1 MIKNENKNFKETYYE
16 DCCDN
21 GLKIVVWH
29 KPEFATTSCLFATPY
44 GSFDFEQIDQDGHK
58 IKFPEG
64 IAHFLEHKL
73 FESDEGDV
81 MSTFST
87 MGANVNAFTS
97 FNETVYYFDTS
108 DEDIAE
114 PLNLLLDFVQDL
126 RITTESVEK
135 EKGIIAQE
143 LNMYLEMPDSR
154 LLFET
159 FRSLYKYHPLKND
172 IGGTVESVYQITKE
186 NLEDCYAINYH
197 PANMMVIVVTP
208 VDPEKVIHLI
218 KENQSHKTFPKF
230 KPVTRYFE
238 EEPKEVFEK
247 TKTIIM
253 DVTNQKICLGYK
265 LPVLDETDA
274 SRVKRDWALR
284 FILENHFTTMNPEY
298 QSWIDTHQISHY
310 FEYEI
315 DLSKDY
321 ALLIFSDEGIQ
332 LDAFKAFIEKQLEI
346 IKKNALNEDALYQ
359 LKNRSL
365 GESLTIF
372 NQPDAIGIQYFR
384 NIQTG
389 VSLFDTI
396 EIISSLTCEDCTNAL
411 NNYNFD
417 EMSEIVIKS
426 K

>member
-16 DCCDN
+16 DICDN

-44 GSFDFEQIDQDGHK
+44 GSFDSEQIDKNGN
-58 IKFPEG
+58 IIRFPEG

-108 DEDIAE
+108 DEDISK

-126 RITTESVEK
+126 KITNESVEK

-159 FRSLYKYHPLKND
+159 FRSLYKNHPLKND

-186 NLEDCYAINYH
+186 DLENCYAINYH
-197 PANMMVIVVTP
+197 PANMMVIIVTP
-208 VDPEKVIHLI
+208 INPSSVIDI
-218 KENQSHKTFPKF
+218 VKQNQAGKKF
-230 KPVTRYFE
+230 NEFNPVKRYFA
-238 EEPKEVFEK
+238 EEPNEVFEK
-247 TKTIIM
+247 FKIIHM

-265 LPVLDETDA
+265 LPVINETDV

-284 FILENHFTTMNPEY
+284 FILENHFTTMNPDY
-298 QSWIDTHQISHY
+298 QNWLDTHQISHY

-321 ALLIFSDEGIQ
+321 ALLIFSDEGID
-332 LDAFKAFIEKQLEI
+332 LETFKSFIQTQ
-346 IKKNALNEDALYQ
+346 LNECKINSLSESSLTQ

-365 GESLTIF
+365 GETLTIF
-372 NQPDAIGIQYFR
+372 NQPEAIGIQYFR

-389 VSLFDTI
+389 VDLFDTI
-396 EIISSLTCEDCTNAL
+396 EIISNLTCDDCKQAISQTN
-411 NNYNFD
+411 FT
-417 EMSEIVIKS
+417 EMSEVVIKS